1 MRGTVAARRSGRHRD
16 EALVL
21 GERIGSVAGGRMG
34 GVLVHDALQRAVALE
49 QLHHL
54 RRAVHARRVR
64 IRRIQV
70 GHGLV
75 HRLRLGAEFHG
86 VQQAELLAGNARQQI
101 LDALGRRQ
109 RHHGR
114 HHALVGIG
122 DGRQVIRLGIV
133 PLAVVQ
139 AQVGQ
144 GIEIVIDHEYIDI
157 AHIYQSFQAHLSD
170 KVSEGSRGA
179 RHWRDREGEARPEG
193 SPRRGYFGT
202 RAFGIVPRTGAPR
215 SRSVEQVRRS
225 SDRRN
230 VIQHLRRQLARRVG
244 RGRERL
250 VGQRRELRRRHAREA
265 LAVAHEHA
273 RGLHLRERGVL

>member
-1 MRGTVAARRSGRHRD
+1 MRGTVVTRRSGRHRD

-21 GERIGSVAGGRMG
+21 GGRIGSVAGGRMG

-64 IRRIQV
+64 IRRVQI

-86 VQQAELLAGNARQQI
+86 VQQAELLAGNARQQL

-144 GIEIVIDHEYIDI
+144 GIEIVIDHEYINI
-157 AHIYQSFQAHLSD
+157 AHIYQSFHHFKITGQEKSA
-170 KVSEGSRGA
+170 KVRAVVRPLELQSR
-179 RHWRDREGEARPEG
+179 
-193 SPRRGYFGT
+193 RR
-202 RAFGIVPRTGAPR
+202 V
-215 SRSVEQVRRS
+215 
-225 SDRRN
+225 
-230 VIQHLRRQLARRVG
+230 QHLRRQLARRVG
-244 RGRERL
+244 RGREHL

>member
-64 IRRIQV
+64 IRRVQI

-179 RHWRDREGEARPEG
+179 RHWRDREGEA
-193 SPRRGYFGT
+193 YFGT

-230 VIQHLRRQLARRVG
+230 VIQHLCRQLAGRVG
-244 RGRERL
+244 RRREHL

-273 RGLHLRERGVL
+273 RGLHFGERGVL